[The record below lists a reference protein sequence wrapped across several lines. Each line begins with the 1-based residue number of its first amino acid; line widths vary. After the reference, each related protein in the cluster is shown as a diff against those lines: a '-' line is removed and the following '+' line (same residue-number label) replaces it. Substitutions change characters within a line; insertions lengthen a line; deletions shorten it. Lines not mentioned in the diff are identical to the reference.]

1 MSRPARPLRRSA
13 RRDSSQRDEFHRVE
27 MPCPAIKWDAPE
39 YVAGAKSDSTG
50 TGRWVACS
58 PMSDTG
64 PAPAALPA
72 TPPPV
77 SKAKVFAR
85 RLSST
90 VLLWGVV
97 LSALFSGIPF

>member
-1 MSRPARPLRRSA
+1 MSE
-13 RRDSSQRDEFHRVE
+13 SS
-27 MPCPAIKWDAPE
+27 P
-39 YVAGAKSDSTG
+39 
-50 TGRWVACS
+50 S
-58 PMSDTG
+58 PT
-64 PAPAALPA
+64 ALPA

-97 LSALFSGIPF
+97 LGALFSGVRFIEDYVVLLLMTVLAGFGLGGKLAVEGVDLFGDGGVFVGDGAVGDAGVDEGHA